1 VRPRLVYEEK
11 EGADHQV
18 RVRITYI
25 LNSTVLVTQTN
36 IMTLYMY
43 MVIGNGGP
51 ELKSRE
57 VLLNKHNIK
66 ECTPLRGYQ
75 KSSDKNRQK
84 YRLKE

>member
-1 VRPRLVYEEK
+1 
-11 EGADHQV
+11 
-18 RVRITYI
+18 
-25 LNSTVLVTQTN
+25 
-36 IMTLYMY
+36 MY

-51 ELKSRE
+51 ELESRD

-84 YRLKE
+84 YRLKV